1 MSQID
6 TTEKTGEVDKI
17 EGKAENQPKENQPKE
32 WITTTAATRLLN
44 ISSRTMARM
53 IREGRIQTYEHPLDR
68 RKKLVRRNDIV
79 SLKQEA
85 DRMAA

>member
-1 MSQID
+1 MSQLD
-6 TTEKTGEVDKI
+6 NLD
-17 EGKAENQPKENQPKE
+17 NLDHKE
-32 WITTTAATRLLN
+32 WITTTEATRFLN
-44 ISSRTMARM
+44 ISSRTMARL
-53 IREGRIQTYEHPLDR
+53 IREGRIKTYQHPLDR